1 LYSLGIISSHSY
13 PFIAQQHLLHKML
26 STTALSVLLCLVV
39 TATTLTPCPNL
50 GAAASYAIV
59 SYSGVTNVASSVITG
74 AIASYP
80 IGTVTGFPP
89 ASLTGCPAL
98 ATPAAEQAQI
108 DLLSTYSYC
117 ESAPYTEDL
126 TGIDLAG
133 KTLTPG
139 VYKFASTAGIS
150 AAGVLTFN
158 GAGIYIFQ
166 VGSAI
171 TTGAGIKMVLKNGAT
186 AGCIFW
192 QVGSS
197 VTHGAS
203 STFLGNILAYASV
216 TFGASVTYKG
226 SIYAQTGD
234 VTLIADT
241 ITIQPSCNVC

>member
-1 LYSLGIISSHSY
+1 
-13 PFIAQQHLLHKML
+13 
-26 STTALSVLLCLVV
+26 
-39 TATTLTPCPNL
+39 
-50 GAAASYAIV
+50 
-59 SYSGVTNVASSVITG
+59 VTNVASTVITG
-74 AIASYP
+74 NVAVYPIAS
-80 IGTVTGFPP
+80 VTGFLPG
-89 ASLTGCPAL
+89 TITTCPAL
-98 ATPAAEQAQI
+98 ATPAAEQAQT
-108 DLLSTYSYC
+108 DATSAYTYC
-117 ESAPYTEDL
+117 KGLPYTKAL

-139 VYKFASTAGIS
+139 VYKFASTAGIA

-158 GAGIYIFQ
+158 GKGIYIFQ

-171 TTGAGIKMVLKNGAT
+171 TTGAGAKMVLTNGAT

-197 VTHGAS
+197 VTHGAA

-216 TFGASVTYKG
+216 TFGPSVTYKG

-241 ITIQPSCNVC
+241 ITIQAKCNAC